1 MARGKARVALAAE
14 RGVRLDQRIVDAW
27 NLHQEVEPDIS
38 TERLFAMV
46 ETDTGAD
53 TDRQVQALVRAGVLK
68 EKE

>member
-14 RGVRLDQRIVDAW
+14 RRAQLDRRIVDAW

-46 ETDTGAD
+46 ESDTSAD
-53 TDRQVQALVRAGVLK
+53 TDRQIQALQRAGVLK
-68 EKE
+68 AKE

>member
-1 MARGKARVALAAE
+1 MAGTKARVALAAE
-14 RGVRLDQRIVDAW
+14 RRARLDQRIVDAW
-27 NLHQEVEPDIS
+27 ALHQEAEPDIS
-38 TERLFAMV
+38 TERLFAMI